1 MKFYQS
7 FKGIGPK
14 VTNCTC
20 VYGFHYLEGCRIDV
34 WMKNIIDNRY
44 DSKNPGCMNSKYAV
58 IYQHYCFCYERYLSA
73 VYDSARY
80 V

>member
-1 MKFYQS
+1 M
-7 FKGIGPK
+7 
-14 VTNCTC
+14 TNCTC
-20 VYGFHYLEGCRIDV
+20 VYGLHYLEACRIDV

-58 IYQHYCFCYERYLSA
+58 IYQNYCFCYERYLSA